1 MKKKEE
7 GSSTI
12 IVFVSVMFLLIIL
25 GTTLTALAM
34 KSKSQLVE
42 LDTLRNIYDGNMAE
56 IYNNYNNT

>member
-1 MKKKEE
+1 MKNKEK

-34 KSKSQLVE
+34 KSKSQLIE
-42 LDTLRNIYDGNMAE
+42 LDTLRNVYDGNMAE
-56 IYNNYNNT
+56 IYQNYNNT

>member
-1 MKKKEE
+1 MKNKEK

-42 LDTLRNIYDGNMAE
+42 LDTLRNTYDGNMAE

>member
-1 MKKKEE
+1 MKNKEK

-12 IVFVSVMFLLIIL
+12 IVFVSVMFLLIML

-42 LDTLRNIYDGNMAE
+42 LDTLRNVYDGNMAE
-56 IYNNYNNT
+56 IYQNYNNT